1 MRILK
6 LPLILAMAFVLTMPA
21 PASAA
26 APGTSI
32 TGGPSGTRYTSLAK
46 FTFTSS
52 QSGST
57 FQCKLDAG
65 TWTACSS
72 PKSYTV
78 AYKAHTFYVRA
89 RNSAGQLDAT
99 PASRTWTARA
109 PVTIALSCESN
120 PETTRVVN
128 ANPNASVVV
137 KTVGSL
143 YQPRSNEPFAKN
155 RTLAA
160 SAGVTFKSGYA
171 AVDGAS
177 TTLTRQYIYNND
189 VSTEGARVVTS
200 AGTVT
205 RRCP

>member
-1 MRILK
+1 MRKFK
-6 LPLILAMAFVLTMPA
+6 LPVILAMALALTIHA

-26 APGTSI
+26 APGTTI
-32 TGGPSGTRYTSLAK
+32 TGGPSGTRYTSAAR
-46 FTFTSS
+46 FSFSSS
-52 QSGST
+52 QSGSS

-65 TWTACSS
+65 SWTACSS

-89 RNSAGQLDAT
+89 RNSSGQLDAT
-99 PASRTWTARA
+99 PAYRTWTAKA
-109 PVTIALSCESN
+109 PVAIALNCESN

-143 YQPRSNEPFAKN
+143 YQPYAAEPYLKN
-155 RTLAA
+155 KTLSA
-160 SAGVTFKSGYA
+160 SAGITYQSGA
-171 AVDGAS
+171 AAAS
-177 TTLTRQYIYNND
+177 NVLTRSYIYNND
-189 VSTEGARVVTS
+189 ASTEGTRVVTS